1 MIIKERRER
10 LVGKDNYL
18 LHMISLLVGLIYIV
32 AHLCLIFVAF
42 SSLRV
47 MPDSV
52 YQTTWAKYFP
62 DITREFQYE
71 FLLI

>member
-1 MIIKERRER
+1 
-10 LVGKDNYL
+10 
-18 LHMISLLVGLIYIV
+18 MISLLVGLIYIV